1 MRTAFIALLAANSLF
16 AQQQGEIP
24 VFRAESNLV
33 ILNVFAQGKD
43 GRPAVGL
50 TANDFTIL
58 EDGKPQRIAVF
69 EFQRLNDTPA
79 AGAAAVETAPASAPG
94 QTELST
100 RAQQM
105 MEGAKRFRDKRLIVL
120 FFDMSSL
127 ETIDQVR
134 ALESAEEYIRTKM
147 APEDVVSIMSF
158 GNSLKTVQEFTDD
171 KDLLIAAI
179 NKFRPGEAS
188 EFARQGETGVD
199 SSDTASFAL
208 DETEFNIFNT
218 DRRLSALE
226 TAATSLM
233 ALPEKKA
240 LIYFSSGVSKT
251 GSENESQ
258 LRSTMNAA
266 VRANVS
272 FYPVDVR
279 GLMALPPGGDASTAA
294 SSGSGLFSG
303 STQRKQSESFTG
315 AQDTLDTLAAETG
328 GKALL
333 DTNDLTEGIRLAQ
346 NDISSYYIVG
356 YYSTNANRDGRFR
369 KVEVK
374 LASKLQAKID
384 YRSGY
389 YADKEFKDFNSSEK
403 EKQLEDALL
412 LGDPVT
418 DLPLAIEVNHF
429 KLSAGRWFVP
439 VAVKLPGSAVP
450 LRKKGGAETTDFDF
464 IGEVRDEKG
473 AKVTAV
479 RDAIKVKL
487 PESGALARRSLIYDT
502 GFTLGSGKYKIKL
515 LVRENQTGRMGTFET
530 SFLIPAD
537 KPAVATEPLVS
548 SLVLAAQRENVT
560 AAVGVADKRAAR
572 RQQNHPLVRDNQKL
586 VPSVTR
592 VFRRD
597 QTMYVYLE
605 VYEAGALQESRKPS
619 VAATVSFYLGNK
631 KVFESSPVRINDWL
645 EGRGKT
651 VPLQLQLPLK
661 DLPAG
666 AYSTQVNVIDEIGR
680 KFTFQRASVVVL
692 SDATPTQGAN

>member
-1 MRTAFIALLAANSLF
+1 MRRSLIALFAAGTLF
-16 AQQQGEIP
+16 AQQADDIP

-33 ILNVFAQGKD
+33 ILNVFARSKD
-43 GRPAVGL
+43 GKTLQNL
-50 TANDFTIL
+50 TASDFTVS

-69 EFQRLNDTPA
+69 EYQRLEGPSTQGAVTVETTPA
-79 AGAAAVETAPASAPG
+79 AM
-94 QTELST
+94 QTQLKT
-100 RAQQM
+100 RAEQM

-127 ETIDQVR
+127 ETIDQLR
-134 ALESAEEYIRTKM
+134 ALESAEDYIRNKM

-158 GNSLKTVQEFTDD
+158 GTKLQTVEEFTSD
-171 KDLLIAAI
+171 KDRLVEALTRF
-179 NKFRPGEAS
+179 KPGEAS
-188 EFARQGETGVD
+188 DFAQKGETEVD

-240 LIYFSSGVSKT
+240 LVYFSSGVSKT

-258 LRSTMNAA
+258 LRSTLNAA
-266 VRANVS
+266 VRSNVS

-279 GLMALPPGGDASTAA
+279 GLMALPPGGDASVGA

-303 STQRKQSESFTG
+303 NTQNRQREQFTSQ
-315 AQDTLDTLAAETG
+315 QDTLDTLAAETG
-328 GKALL
+328 GKALI
-333 DTNDLTEGIRLAQ
+333 DSNDLTQGIRMAQ
-346 NDISSYYIVG
+346 NDITSYYILG
-356 YYSTNANRDGRFR
+356 YYSSNANRDGRYR
-369 KVEVK
+369 KVDVK
-374 LASKLQAKID
+374 LAPALQAKVD
-384 YRSGY
+384 YRNGY
-389 YADKEFKDFNSSEK
+389 YADKEFKDFDSSEK

-418 DLPLAIEVNHF
+418 DLPLALEANHF
-429 KLSAGRWFVP
+429 KLSSGRWFVP
-439 VAVKLPGSAVP
+439 VAVKVPGSAVP

-464 IGEVRDEKG
+464 IGEIRDEKG
-473 AKVTAV
+473 VKVSAV

-487 PESGALARRSLIYDT
+487 PETGALARRSLVYDT

-530 SFLIPAD
+530 GFIVPAD
-537 KPAVATEPLVS
+537 KPEAASEPLVS
-548 SLVLAAQRENVT
+548 SLVLASQREPVS
-560 AAVGVADKRAAR
+560 AAVGVADRRAAR
-572 RQQNHPLVRDNQKL
+572 SQRNHPLVHNNQKL

-597 QTMYVYLE
+597 QTLYVYLE
-605 VYEAGALQESRKPS
+605 VYEPGVISEIRKPS
-619 VAATVSFYLGNK
+619 VAATVGFYVGNR
-631 KVFESSPVRINDWL
+631 KVFESAAVRINDWL

-661 DLPAG
+661 DLPPG
-666 AYSTQVNVIDEIGR
+666 AYSAQVNVIDEAGR
-680 KFTFQRASVVVL
+680 KFAFQRAKIVIL
-692 SDATPTQGAN
+692 ADAQAGHQGAN

>member
-1 MRTAFIALLAANSLF
+1 MRRSLIALFAAGTLL
-16 AQQQGEIP
+16 AQQAGDIP

-33 ILNVFAQGKD
+33 ILNVFARSKD
-43 GRPAVGL
+43 GKTLETLSAS
-50 TANDFTIL
+50 DFSVS
-58 EDGKPQRIAVF
+58 EDGKPQKISVF
-69 EFQRLNDTPA
+69 EFQRLEGPVTQGAVTLEAAPA
-79 AGAAAVETAPASAPG
+79 AA
-94 QTELST
+94 QTQLRT
-100 RAQQM
+100 RAEQM

-134 ALESAEEYIRTKM
+134 ALQSAEEYLRKQM

-158 GNSLKTVQEFTDD
+158 GTKLQTVEEFTSD
-171 KDLLIAAI
+171 KDRLVAAL
-179 NKFRPGEAS
+179 KRFKPGEAS
-188 EFARQGETGVD
+188 DFAQQGETEVD
-199 SSDTASFAL
+199 SSDTAAFAL

-240 LIYFSSGVSKT
+240 LVYFSSGVSKT

-258 LRSTMNAA
+258 LRSTLNAA
-266 VRANVS
+266 VRSNVS
-272 FYPVDVR
+272 FYPIDVR
-279 GLMALPPGGDASTAA
+279 GLMALPPGGDASVGA

-303 STQRKQSESFTG
+303 RTQNRQRESFTSQ
-315 AQDTLDTLAAETG
+315 QDTLDTLAAETG
-328 GKALL
+328 GKALI
-333 DTNDLTEGIRLAQ
+333 DSNDLTQGIRMAQ
-346 NDISSYYIVG
+346 TDISSYYILG
-356 YYSTNANRDGRFR
+356 YYSSNPNRDGRYR
-369 KVEVK
+369 KVDVK
-374 LASKLQAKID
+374 LAPALQAKID
-384 YRSGY
+384 YRNGY

-418 DLPLAIEVNHF
+418 DLPMALEVNHF
-429 KLSAGRWFVP
+429 KLSSGRWFVP
-439 VAVKLPGSAVP
+439 VAVKVPGSAVP

-464 IGEVRDEKG
+464 IGEIRDEKG
-473 AKVTAV
+473 AKISAV

-487 PESGALARRSLIYDT
+487 PETGTLARRSLVYDT

-530 SFLIPAD
+530 GFTVPAD
-537 KPAVATEPLVS
+537 KSTVASEPLVS
-548 SLVLAAQRENVT
+548 SLVLASQRESVT

-572 RQQNHPLVRDNQKL
+572 SQRNHPLVQDNQKL

-597 QTMYVYLE
+597 QTLYVYLE
-605 VYEAGALQESRKPS
+605 VYDAGVVTESRKPS
-619 VAATVSFYLGNK
+619 VAATVGFYIGNK
-631 KVFESSPVRINDWL
+631 KVFESAAVRINDWL
-645 EGRGKT
+645 DGRGKT

-661 DLPAG
+661 DLPPG
-666 AYSTQVNVIDEIGR
+666 NYSTQVNIVDEAGRAFAFRRANVVIL
-680 KFTFQRASVVVL
+680 A
-692 SDATPTQGAN
+692 DAPAQGAN